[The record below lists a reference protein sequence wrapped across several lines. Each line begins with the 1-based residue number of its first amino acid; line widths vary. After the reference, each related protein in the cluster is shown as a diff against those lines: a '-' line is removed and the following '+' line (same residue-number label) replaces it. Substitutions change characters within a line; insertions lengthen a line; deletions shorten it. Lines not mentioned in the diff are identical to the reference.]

1 MSETIPPRLPF
12 DALVFDVGGL
22 FVLHDNERLF
32 QRLASSCTI
41 PDAVDRIRA
50 RAADP
55 SFTTGARPIA
65 ALHEEIVEKLGY
77 VKDWSGFLAD
87 WSSHFT
93 VVCGML
99 DLLQQLA
106 ARHRV
111 LLFSNTNAE
120 HWREV
125 LRLTGG
131 VLGRYE
137 AYLSHEIGD
146 MKPRASAFRLVAVR
160 AGIALGRSLFV
171 DDLAENIAA
180 ARALGFAGHV
190 FTGQA
195 KLEAY
200 LAAAEPRHGVAAW
213 CSWRQP

>member
-1 MSETIPPRLPF
+1 MPAAVPPRVPF
-12 DALVFDVGGL
+12 DVLIFDVGGV
-22 FVLHDNERLF
+22 FILHDNEQLF
-32 QRLASSCTI
+32 RRLASSCAA
-41 PDAVDRIRA
+41 PDGIDRIRA

-55 SFTTGARPIA
+55 AFSTGARGID
-65 ALHEEIVEKLGY
+65 ALHDGLVRELGY
-77 VKDWSGFLAD
+77 AKDWPGFLAD

-93 VVCGML
+93 VEHGML

-125 LRLTGG
+125 LRLSGG

-137 AYLSHEIGD
+137 SYLSHEIGD
-146 MKPRASAFRLVAVR
+146 MKPRASAFRLVAAR
-160 AGIALGRSLFV
+160 AGIAPRRALFV
-171 DDLAENIAA
+171 DDLAENVAA

-190 FTGQA
+190 FAGRDSFERFLT
-195 KLEAY
+195 
-200 LAAAEPRHGVAAW
+200 AASQDA
-213 CSWRQP
+213 